1 MAGLS
6 INTSKHANKSL
17 TFCFYVSGHGWGHA
31 TRANQ
36 VIMDIL
42 KLPACHKVIVIS
54 TATDFIFQGVIRLG
68 ALYRHADIDAG
79 VVQPLPYTVDREQT
93 IKNLTSFLGRRPD
106 TLKSE
111 VEWLKSVQAD
121 CVICDAPF
129 LPCAAASQVGI
140 PAVISSNFTFDEVY
154 MGLCEGDDIDEDIR
168 RMVQQVIL
176 DYRHADLLIRLPGA
190 IRIPSFDDTIGLVPH
205 TPFSNN
211 FPDTVKL
218 KGVAN
223 GKTQLPC
230 TSISNVQKIYN
241 EKGLHFIR
249 RIIDVPLVFRK
260 FQTPREQVLDQVG
273 IPKEIYDTHK
283 ILLLSFGGQMLGGGR
298 WGNPLPPGWICI
310 VCAAPDSIEMPPLFY
325 RAAKDAY
332 VPDLTNACDVLL
344 GKLGYGTCSECI
356 GHSTPFVYVPRP
368 QFIEEHGLLKLMNDQ
383 GSAVELS
390 RQDFEDGK
398 WAKAIELASTMS
410 GTCKDPQ
417 LRVPHNGG
425 EIAAQSIE
433 KFVDEWNQHH
443 RLLLQQQKQIQLS
456 PLYSPAPTNTTSA
469 PQQRVYL

>member
-6 INTSKHANKSL
+6 INTLKQSNKSL

-36 VIMDIL
+36 VILDLL
-42 KLPACHKVIVIS
+42 KLPARHKVHVIS
-54 TATDFIFQGVIRLG
+54 TATDFIFQGVIEVG
-68 ALYRHADIDAG
+68 AIYRHADIDAG
-79 VVQPLPYTVDREQT
+79 VVQPLPYTVDRDQT
-93 IKNLTSFLGRRPD
+93 IKNLTAFLDRRPA
-106 TLKSE
+106 TLLAE
-111 VEWLKSVQAD
+111 IDWLKQVGAD

-129 LPCAAASQVGI
+129 LPCAAAAKVGI

-154 MGLCEGDDIDEDIR
+154 MGLCEGDDLDEDIR
-168 RMVQQVIL
+168 QMVQQVIL

-190 IRIPSFDDTIGLVPH
+190 IRIPSFDDASGLVPH
-205 TPFSNN
+205 TPFNVN
-211 FPDTVKL
+211 FPESFRR

-230 TSISNVQKIYN
+230 TSISNVQHTTSFAD
-241 EKGLHFIR
+241 LTPPFTR

-260 FQTPREQVLDQVG
+260 YRTPREQVLESVG
-273 IPKEIYDTHK
+273 IPKKVYDTHK
-283 ILLLSFGGQMLGGGR
+283 ILLLSFGGQLLADGT

-310 VCAAPDSIEMPPLFY
+310 VCAAPDTIAMPPLFY

-356 GHSTPFVYVPRP
+356 GHRTPFVYVPRP
-368 QFIEEHGLLKLMNDQ
+368 QFIEEQGLLKLMHDQ
-383 GSAVELS
+383 GSAVELD
-390 RQDFEDGK
+390 RHDFEAGR
-398 WAKAIELASTMS
+398 WQTAIQHAARLS
-410 GTCKDPQ
+410 GTCQDTQ

-425 EIAAQSIE
+425 EIAAASIE
-433 KFVDEWNQHH
+433 KFVGEWTFHH
-443 RLLLQQQKQIQLS
+443 LKVELQKQQHS
-456 PLYSPAPTNTTSA
+456 PLFSPAPKIIS
-469 PQQRVYL
+469 Q